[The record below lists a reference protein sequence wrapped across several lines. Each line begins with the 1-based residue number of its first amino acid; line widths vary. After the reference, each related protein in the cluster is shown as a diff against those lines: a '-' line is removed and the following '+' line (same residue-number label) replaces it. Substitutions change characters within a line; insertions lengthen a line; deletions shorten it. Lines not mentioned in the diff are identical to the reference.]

1 MFIDTITEGIGD
13 FPMMLRT
20 ITTIKIINIIK
31 IVWFKGIRKFIGND
45 EIPIVTDFI
54 AVIIIQFAIQI
65 GWTIIIVIISVT
77 YRKIKPRGKFI
88 VNIQIDGAAG
98 TNAFVVY

>member
-1 MFIDTITEGIGD
+1 MFIDTITEGISD

-20 ITTIKIINIIK
+20 ITTIKIINVIK
-31 IVWFKGIRKFIGND
+31 IVWFKGIRKFIGNGK
-45 EIPIVTDFI
+45 IPIVTDFI

-77 YRKIKPRGKFI
+77 YRKIKPR
-88 VNIQIDGAAG
+88 VNL
-98 TNAFVVY
+98 

>member
-20 ITTIKIINIIK
+20 ITTIKIINVIK

-45 EIPIVTDFI
+45 KIPIVTDLI

-65 GWTIIIVIISVT
+65 G
-77 YRKIKPRGKFI
+77 
-88 VNIQIDGAAG
+88 
-98 TNAFVVY
+98 

>member
-1 MFIDTITEGIGD
+1 MFIDTITEGISD

-20 ITTIKIINIIK
+20 ITTIKIINVIK

-45 EIPIVTDFI
+45 KISIVTDFI

-65 GWTIIIVIISVT
+65 G
-77 YRKIKPRGKFI
+77 
-88 VNIQIDGAAG
+88 
-98 TNAFVVY
+98 

>member
-1 MFIDTITEGIGD
+1 MFIDTITEGISD

-20 ITTIKIINIIK
+20 ITTIKIINVIK

-45 EIPIVTDFI
+45 KIPIVTDFI

-65 GWTIIIVIISVT
+65 G
-77 YRKIKPRGKFI
+77 
-88 VNIQIDGAAG
+88 
-98 TNAFVVY
+98 

>member
-20 ITTIKIINIIK
+20 ITTIKIINVIK

-45 EIPIVTDFI
+45 KILIVTDFI

-65 GWTIIIVIISVT
+65 G
-77 YRKIKPRGKFI
+77 
-88 VNIQIDGAAG
+88 
-98 TNAFVVY
+98 

>member
-20 ITTIKIINIIK
+20 ITTIKIINVIK
-31 IVWFKGIRKFIGND
+31 IVWLKGIRKFIGND
-45 EIPIVTDFI
+45 KIPIVTDFI

-65 GWTIIIVIISVT
+65 G
-77 YRKIKPRGKFI
+77 
-88 VNIQIDGAAG
+88 
-98 TNAFVVY
+98 

>member
-20 ITTIKIINIIK
+20 ITTIKIINVIK

-45 EIPIVTDFI
+45 KIPIVTDFI
-54 AVIIIQFAIQI
+54 AVIIIQLAIQI
-65 GWTIIIVIISVT
+65 G
-77 YRKIKPRGKFI
+77 
-88 VNIQIDGAAG
+88 
-98 TNAFVVY
+98 